1 MLLLYDYKPIYREM
15 MNSALKYIE
24 NNALAAL
31 TARAPTG
38 VVNAIKTA
46 SAQTG
51 VSFSYLMEKAAA
63 ESNFNPTVKAK
74 TSSATG
80 LFQFIES
87 TWMDMVDRHGDKY
100 GIDKNASK
108 SELLNLRKD
117 PELASY
123 MAAEFAGGNKAHLE
137 KTIGGDI
144 GNTELYFAHF
154 MGAGGASAFLSQL
167 KKSPLSIGADIFPKE
182 ARANKGV
189 FYDRTSG
196 EPRTLQ
202 EIYDF
207 FDKKFVAED
216 APVTMAHK
224 PKETDKAGAIGYQHI
239 PFSLKKPVT
248 IQNNPYTNPANS
260 LYQIQR
266 QMEAFFSTP
275 INLTD
280 SFYGDLKH
288 SSKML
293 LDILR

>member
-1 MLLLYDYKPIYREM
+1 
-15 MNSALKYIE
+15 MNSALKSIE

-31 TARAPTG
+31 SQRAGASVT
-38 VVNAIKTA
+38 NAIKTA
-46 SAQTG
+46 SAKTG

-63 ESNFNPTVKAK
+63 ESNFNPSIKAK

-87 TWMDMVDRHGDKY
+87 TWMDMVQKHGDKY
-100 GIDKNASK
+100 GIDKSASK
-108 SELLNLRKD
+108 SEILNLRKN
-117 PELASY
+117 PEIASL

-137 KTIGGDI
+137 KTIGGKI

-167 KKSPLSIGADIFPKE
+167 KKNPLSIGADLFPKE

-189 FYDRTSG
+189 FYDRNTG

-202 EIYDF
+202 QIYDF
-207 FDKKFVAED
+207 FDKKFSGDD
-216 APVTMAHK
+216 APTTMAHK
-224 PKETDKAGAIGYQHI
+224 PKENENHGAIGYQHM
-239 PFSLKKPVT
+239 PFSLKKP
-248 IQNNPYTNPANS
+248 IEIRDASQAYQLNS

-266 QMEAFFSTP
+266 QMEAFFATP
-275 INLTD
+275 VSLTD
-280 SFYGDLKH
+280 SLYGDLKH
-288 SSKML
+288 PSKMF